1 MVKRLISAAVGVPL
15 LLGLVFVGGPYY
27 IAAVMLIA
35 LLASIELS
43 RLLKRMGINDMQSFL
58 YTGALLFPLLLSFE
72 PSWLPHFFVF
82 FIFSGVLISLSRYP
96 ESDFLDLSANFMS
109 MLYVAFGFA
118 HFILLRQM
126 DQGML
131 LVGFAFS
138 VIWMTDIGSF
148 FVGTY
153 LGKHPLFKEVSP
165 NKTIEGAFG
174 GLVSG
179 IAGGVV
185 YCVLLN
191 RSVLAPIDNM
201 GFLIVMTPFLS
212 IVGQLGDLFESA
224 LKRRAKVKD
233 ASQLIPG
240 HGGVLDRF
248 DSALW
253 IIPLLYHAL
262 QVRMNIFS

>member
-1 MVKRLISAAVGVPL
+1 MVKRLISAVVGVPVL
-15 LLGLVFVGGPYY
+15 LFLVFIGGPYY
-27 IAAVMLIA
+27 IGAIMLIA
-35 LLASIELS
+35 LIAAVEIG
-43 RLLKRMGINDMQSFL
+43 RILKRMGINDMQSFL
-58 YTGALLFPLLLSFE
+58 YAGALLFPLLLSFE

-82 FIFSGVLISLSRYP
+82 FIFSGVMISLSRYP
-96 ESDFLDLSANFMS
+96 ESDFLDLGANFLS
-109 MLYVAFGFA
+109 LLYVAFGFA

-126 DQGML
+126 EQGML

-153 LGKHPLFKEVSP
+153 LGKRPLFKEASP
-165 NKTIEGAFG
+165 NKTIEGAIG
-174 GLVSG
+174 GLVCG
-179 IAGGVV
+179 IAGGLV
-185 YCVLLN
+185 YCVMIN
-191 RSVLAPIDNM
+191 RSQVGPIDNM
-201 GFLIVMTPFLS
+201 GFLIILTPFLCVAG
-212 IVGQLGDLFESA
+212 ILGDLFESA

-240 HGGVLDRF
+240 HGGILDRF

-262 QVRMNIFS
+262 ATRMTIFS